1 MEICKIVSKLE
12 GVKHCFG
19 KTIEEQK
26 KNITVKTSEFRIAQV
41 GHRYKGVRMFNKGEI
56 QLPISTWES

>member
-19 KTIEEQK
+19 KTIEELKK
-26 KNITVKTSEFRIAQV
+26 KNIAVKISEFRIAPIWT
-41 GHRYKGVRMFNKGEI
+41 NEGEN
-56 QLPISTWES
+56 QLPISTRES